1 MIENIEQILF
11 SQQVRALSSGRVER
25 GPRGA
30 KFIFASIYD
39 GEFLNGSWAP
49 ISGVLETPKRN
60 RRKFVHEFTK
70 FWLNLYVRVNLL
82 VLVNYCSS

>member
-1 MIENIEQILF
+1 M
-11 SQQVRALSSGRVER
+11 
-25 GPRGA
+25 
-30 KFIFASIYD
+30 
-39 GEFLNGSWAP
+39 NGSWAP

-82 VLVNYCSS
+82 VLVNYCSSPVFYDHFCLLLHRDRDEREHIKGKNK